1 MPAKPTGLRP
11 QIHAPMI
18 CSCRPLPVSYK
29 REQLMTCR
37 PLGFD
42 APPSVWREGAR
53 EKLSREH
60 RGSCCSSASAAA
72 AWPSTAITA
81 RAVHSWPCY
90 VALAL
95 SSRVSSPAY
104 AAAHFLTQKRD
115 LITGARAVQ
124 CWHCAAVRQRWHAAR
139 CHKHSLFPCAKYGV
153 RQPPYKNPGLYL
165 ASRAAS
171 LGWRGMAPAH
181 QRRHSDQA

>member
-124 CWHCAAVRQRWHAAR
+124 CSAGTVLR
-139 CHKHSLFPCAKYGV
+139 CAKDGM
-153 RQPPYKNPGLYL
+153 PL
-165 ASRAAS
+165 AATNTAFFLVQNTAYAS
-171 LGWRGMAPAH
+171 HPTKTPA
-181 QRRHSDQA
+181 ST